1 LSGTVQ
7 NAANSVPNVRFDPEN
22 VILTCYYKRYYVKQS
37 VQETA
42 MQLPP
47 FEQVENHIDVIE

>member
-1 LSGTVQ
+1 M
-7 NAANSVPNVRFDPEN
+7 PNVRFDPEN